1 MTDEIV
7 CRLEKITKAYPPTS
21 AGGEIEVL
29 RGVDLTIHPGES
41 VAVVGPSG
49 SGKSTLLNIIGCLD
63 EPTSGRLFL
72 GGEEVDHLDQRA
84 RADIRNRFLGF
95 VFQLHHLLPQCTVLE
110 NVLVPT
116 LTTGKVDPKATDR
129 GYEMLKRVDL
139 IDRADHRPA
148 ELSGG
153 ECLRAAIARALV
165 NHPKLL
171 LADEPTGSLDA
182 GTSAMIGDLLFDLN
196 RTDGTTLVLVTHSAD
211 LASRSKFTYTLENG
225 VLAE

>member
-1 MTDEIV
+1 
-7 CRLEKITKAYPPTS
+7 
-21 AGGEIEVL
+21 
-29 RGVDLTIHPGES
+29 
-41 VAVVGPSG
+41 
-49 SGKSTLLNIIGCLD
+49 
-63 EPTSGRLFL
+63 
-72 GGEEVDHLDQRA
+72 
-84 RADIRNRFLGF
+84 
-95 VFQLHHLLPQCTVLE
+95 
-110 NVLVPT
+110 
-116 LTTGKVDPKATDR
+116 
-129 GYEMLKRVDL
+129 MLKRVDL

-211 LASRSKFTYTLENG
+211 LASRSKFTYTFENG